1 MARSRAE
8 RSWCRED
15 GTGAVNALPATPARP
30 LLEVLGA
37 RWRVGVPAAAVAW
50 DVITGLAGFALSDG
64 TLALVHPVWEGAPA
78 LKAREGGGAEL
89 SPGTASAPPAARAK
103 AHQGACLSVAS
114 DPDGGFL
121 TGGTDG
127 RVTCVQADG
136 VVRAIAHFDGPV
148 AHVAAGL
155 GHWRAC
161 AVRHTV
167 HRLGGAAAHIEV
179 SGAVTDLAVDPAGAR
194 LAIGHEGGIT
204 LWAGGDAP
212 RVLEAAGT
220 HGGVA
225 WSFDGTFVASF
236 VPEGMLYAWGSSDA
250 TPSEIAAGVPVTG
263 FCALGAG
270 FVAGA
275 DGRVV
280 WWQPPARELIHCGV
294 SNQAAVTRVAGHPR
308 RQLIAAGYANGAV
321 VLCQPDSTALLFL
334 REAGMG
340 GASAL
345 AFSPTGGCLAIGT
358 DGGEIGVVALPD
370 TLFRDQAGRP

>member
-1 MARSRAE
+1 
-8 RSWCRED
+8 
-15 GTGAVNALPATPARP
+15 VNGLPATAARP

-37 RWRVGVPAAAVAW
+37 RWRVGVPAATVAW
-50 DVITGLAGFALSDG
+50 DVVTGLAGFALSDG

-78 LKAREGGGAEL
+78 LKLREGGGAEL
-89 SPGTASAPPAARAK
+89 IPGTAPAPPAARAK
-103 AHQGACLSVAS
+103 AHQGACLSVAA

-136 VVRAIAHFDGPV
+136 AVRAIAHFDGRV
-148 AHVAAGL
+148 AHVAAGP

-161 AVRHTV
+161 AVRRTV
-167 HRLGGAAAHIEV
+167 HRLGGAAAQIEV
-179 SGAVTDLAVDPAGAR
+179 PAPVTAVAVDPGGAR
-194 LAIGHEGGIT
+194 LAIGHEGGVT
-204 LWAGGDAP
+204 LWAGGDTP
-212 RVLEAAGT
+212 RVLGASGG

-225 WSFDGTFVASF
+225 WSFDGTSIASF
-236 VPEGMLYAWGSSDA
+236 VPQGMLHAWRLSDA

-263 FCALGAG
+263 FCALGTG

-275 DGRVV
+275 GGRVV
-280 WWQPPARELIHCGV
+280 CWHPPARELVQCGV
-294 SNQAAVTRVAGHPR
+294 PNQAAVTRVAGHPR

-334 REAGMG
+334 RAAGMG
-340 GASAL
+340 GVSAL

-358 DGGEIGVVALPD
+358 DGGEIGVLALPD